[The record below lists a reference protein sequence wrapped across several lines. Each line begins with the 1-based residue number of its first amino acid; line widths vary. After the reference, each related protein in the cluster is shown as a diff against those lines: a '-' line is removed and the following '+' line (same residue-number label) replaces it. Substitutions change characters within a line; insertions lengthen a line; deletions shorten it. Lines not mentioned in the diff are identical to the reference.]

1 MRISANIITNEKLEV
16 VFRMIDFFQDR
27 KIPYQITGGLA
38 GNLYGSAWKLH
49 DIDLETHLE
58 YLPEIEEAFYD
69 HIALPTKIYQDEE
82 FSIWLLQLN
91 FNGVT
96 VDINAVEDFYIADS
110 IKIETNLDEAREMT
124 FFGRKV
130 KVQPLKDLIAYKKIL
145 KREVDVRDL
154 SKLV

>member
-1 MRISANIITNEKLEV
+1 MRISADIITTEKLEIV
-16 VFRMIDFFQDR
+16 LRMVDFFQNR

-58 YLPEIEEAFYD
+58 HLPEIEEAFYD
-69 HIALPTKIYQDEE
+69 HIASPTKIYQDEE

-91 FNGVT
+91 FNGVM
-96 VDINAVEDFYIADS
+96 VDINAVEDFFLAGTN
-110 IKIETNLDEAREMT
+110 KIETNLDDAVEMN

-154 SKLV
+154 SQLV